1 MSYPD
6 IKEPKETEHLTF
18 VTYLPR
24 FIGIVATPIWV
35 AVLLI
40 WGVENV
46 RFTMGIG
53 LLLTI
58 AALCFLVAFL
68 PQALLDVI
76 RELLGFANK
85 KK

>member
-1 MSYPD
+1 MPYPD
-6 IKEPKETEHLTF
+6 LREPKESEHLTF

-24 FIGIVATPIWV
+24 FIGIVVTPVWV

-40 WGVENV
+40 WGVEDIW
-46 RFTMGIG
+46 FTVGIG
-53 LLLTI
+53 LLLTV

-68 PQALLDVI
+68 PQNVLNVV
-76 RELLGFANK
+76 RELLGFTNK